1 MSNKVSTMPS
11 SLKRT
16 RPPGKHMLVAF
27 AISLLSLSGTAIAEE
42 DTYTSEN
49 PALSQEQQGIV
60 AISALTA
67 RSDVEALP
75 EAFNSGLD
83 AGLSINE
90 IKEVLVHL
98 YAYSGFPRAL
108 RGLTTFM
115 DVLEDRETRGM
126 KDEVGEMASPQLG
139 DGSAYARG
147 EQVLATIVPGWAP
160 TAPQS
165 GYVAFAPVIEQ
176 FLREHLFGD
185 IFGRD
190 ILSYQEREI
199 VTISALASMDGVEPY
214 LESHM
219 GVGMNVGLTEAQIRG
234 ILSVVESSVGEA
246 KADAGRE
253 MLSQVL
259 GSRAETPDTAS
270 NGAQDGSEGADVN
283 LSTVSTRA
291 TVFPRGTRRAASDNF
306 TGAVWVDMVVT
317 DAETYDTRAGNVTFE
332 PGSRTDW
339 HSHPGGQLLFVTGGS
354 GYHQLRGESVQLI
367 RKGDVVKV
375 PPGVEHWHGALPE
388 SELTHMAVA
397 TNDSAGETVWFESI
411 SDEEYYRTW

>member
-1 MSNKVSTMPS
+1 MSNRVCTMPS
-11 SLKRT
+11 NSKRT
-16 RPPGKHMLVAF
+16 RAPGKRMLLAIT
-27 AISLLSLSGTAIAEE
+27 ISLLSLSGTVSAQE
-42 DTYTSEN
+42 DTSEN
-49 PALSQEQQGIV
+49 SALSQEQQSIV

-67 RSDVEALP
+67 RSDVEALQ

-83 AGLSINE
+83 AGLSVNE

-98 YAYSGFPRAL
+98 YAYSGFPRSL

-115 DVLEDRETRGM
+115 DVLEDREARGM
-126 KDEVGEMASPQLG
+126 EDEIGETASPLLD

-147 EQVLATIVPGWAP
+147 EQVLATLVPGWSP

-176 FLREHLFGD
+176 FLRGHLFGD

-190 ILSYQEREI
+190 ILSYKEREI

-214 LESHM
+214 LKSHM
-219 GVGMNVGLTEAQIRG
+219 GVGMNVGLTEAQLQG
-234 ILSVVESSVGEA
+234 ILSVVDSSVGDARSEA
-246 KADAGRE
+246 SRE
-253 MLSQVL
+253 MLSQVVA
-259 GSRAETPDTAS
+259 SRSETDSVSSNPQSTGKDTVDNQSA
-270 NGAQDGSEGADVN
+270 AP
-283 LSTVSTRA
+283 TRA
-291 TVFPRGTRRAASDNF
+291 TVFPRGTRRADSDNF

-332 PGSRTDW
+332 PGSRTNW

-354 GYHQLRGESVQLI
+354 GYNQLRGESVQLI
-367 RKGDVVKV
+367 RKGDVVKI
-375 PPGVEHWHGALPE
+375 PPGVEHWHGALPD

-397 TNDSAGETVWFESI
+397 TNDSAGETVWLEPV
-411 SDEEYYRTW
+411 SDEEYHRTW